1 MPPEG
6 SSRSRSARNRK
17 KLEKQIDICENLLTE
32 LYTQKGHLEGEYQR
46 LIDIAARDEQIPLAN
61 VNGAMVDKAGTFAD
75 SETHIKPADEAEQS
89 PMEILTRLANI
100 AGTSFATTFV
110 PAASTVSST
119 TRLATQPELNNV
131 NSDLPQVK
139 REVEEV
145 FAKVDEGE
153 ILNEEEFDNQ
163 MQKLFF

>member
-6 SSRSRSARNRK
+6 SSRSRSARNHKR
-17 KLEKQIDICENLLTE
+17 LERQIDICENLLTE
-32 LYTQKGHLEGEYQR
+32 LYAQKGQLEGEYQR
-46 LIDIAARDEQIPLAN
+46 LIAARNDQMPLAN
-61 VNGAMVDKAGTFAD
+61 VNGAMVDKACTFAD
-75 SETHIKPADEAEQS
+75 SETHIKQADEAEQS

-100 AGTSFATTFV
+100 AGSSFAATFV

-119 TRLATQPELNNV
+119 TRLATQPELDNV
-131 NSDLPQVK
+131 ISDLPQVK
-139 REVEEV
+139 REVEED